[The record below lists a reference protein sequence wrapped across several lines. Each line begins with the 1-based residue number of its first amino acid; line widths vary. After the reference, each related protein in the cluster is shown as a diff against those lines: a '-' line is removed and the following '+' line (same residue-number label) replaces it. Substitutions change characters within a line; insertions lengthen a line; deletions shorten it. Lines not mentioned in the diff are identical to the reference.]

1 MELSEIKNAA
11 IYCGTYHKYNCGSLF
26 GEWIQLSDFAD
37 KDEFIAYCKQLHKD
51 EDDPELMFQDME
63 YIPSWLG
70 GESWISPIVWDLM
83 NADDDDLDILGHYLQ
98 ACTIDTDNMS
108 AEELIE
114 EAKEKFVGEYY
125 SAEELGQAMF
135 DEFIAPFFPKQM
147 LSTIEYHFDMKGYG
161 EEFLDDWY
169 EDEGYYYDTNR

>member
-98 ACTIDTDNMS
+98 ACTIDTEDMS
-108 AEELIE
+108 AEELID
-114 EAKEKFVGEYY
+114 EAREKFVGQFD
-125 SAEELGQAMF
+125 SLEELGEEMALQLLC
-135 DEFIAPFFPKQM
+135 IPKDIWD
-147 LSTIEYHFDMKGYG
+147 TIEPYFNYEEYG
-161 EEFLDDWY
+161 RSFTYDWY
-169 EDEGYYYDTNR
+169 EDDGYYYDTNR